1 MTTSTRIVAYKAKRR
16 LLRTMG
22 ALGFWGGALFL
33 LLDMTTPF
41 PTPVRG
47 GYAMWWLLVVIA
59 GAVFWVL
66 SRKLPN
72 LELID
77 LADVYNGELSIPTVM
92 QELGLPLSMATAAL
106 EGMAADDLAG
116 EIHAG
121 RQRIWVFYG
130 IDADNRLLVKTLQ
143 EARAH
148 GGEFTV
154 GVLAQA
160 LGVSLVKAR
169 TVLARAENEGY
180 ANKQAPDPDAAQD
193 PNADPA
199 QDIWTI
205 PLPPMP
211 PVPEDPTPQDAA
223 T

>member
-1 MTTSTRIVAYKAKRR
+1 MATSTRIMAYKAKRR
-16 LLRTMG
+16 LLRTAG

-47 GYAMWWLLVVIA
+47 GYAMWWLLVVAA
-59 GAVFWVL
+59 GGVFWVL

-92 QELGLPLSMATAAL
+92 QELSLPLSMATAAL
-106 EGMAADDLAG
+106 EGMAGDDLAG
-116 EIHAG
+116 EIHSG

-130 IDADNRLLVKTLQ
+130 IDDDNRLLVKTIQ

-154 GVLAQA
+154 PVLAQT

-180 ANKQAPDPDAAQD
+180 ANKQEPDGDAEQTPDADTAREV
-193 PNADPA
+193 
-199 QDIWTI
+199 WTI
-205 PLPPMP
+205 PLPKMP
-211 PVPEDPTPQDAA
+211 PVPEDA
-223 T
+223 TARDGAT